1 MVSGKSA
8 AKPPSERDQVR
19 REAILEAASRL
30 FAEHGFEGLD
40 TQHLADDLG
49 VGKGT
54 LYRHFKSKRD
64 LFLAAADRAM
74 RQLREQ
80 VDASVEGVTD
90 PFARISKAI
99 HAYLQYFETN
109 PGSVELLIQER
120 AQFKDRSS
128 PTYFEHRR
136 KSVERWRDHYRSL
149 QKEGRIREMPVERIT
164 DVLTAAMYGSMF
176 LHYFGGRSESFSASA
191 DDILDILL
199 FGILSDSERSA
210 RLPSSPDSLDIPT
223 ASPRRKR

>member
-1 MVSGKSA
+1 MLSGKSA

-19 REAILEAASRL
+19 REAILDAASRL

-64 LFLAAADRAM
+64 LFLASADRAM

-80 VDASVEGVTD
+80 VDASIEGVTD
-90 PFARISKAI
+90 PFERISRAI
-99 HAYLQYFETN
+99 QAYLQYFETS

-136 KSVERWRDHYRSL
+136 KSVERWRDLYRSL
-149 QKEGRIREMPVERIT
+149 QMEGRIREMPVERIT
-164 DVLTAAMYGSMF
+164 DVLSAAMYGSMF
-176 LHYFGGRSESFSASA
+176 LHYFGGQSESFSATA
-191 DDILDILL
+191 DDILDVLL

-210 RLPSSPDSLDIPT
+210 RPPGPSQALDTPP
-223 ASPRRKR
+223 ASALGR